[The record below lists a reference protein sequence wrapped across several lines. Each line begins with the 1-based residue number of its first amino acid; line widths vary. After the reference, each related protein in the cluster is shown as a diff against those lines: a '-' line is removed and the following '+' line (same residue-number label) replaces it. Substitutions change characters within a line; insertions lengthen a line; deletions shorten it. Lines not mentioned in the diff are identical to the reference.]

1 MRCQAGQIN
10 RLGDRDENQDRYVLI
25 EDDNALLIAV
35 ADGMGGHARGDLA
48 AQAFVDVLSCQFRNR
63 QGLED
68 PEQFLSDCFHEAHRS
83 IVSVGRAQNP
93 AVQPLTTGVACLIQ
107 GATAHWAHVGDSRLY
122 LLRQDRVWIRTRDHT
137 RVADLIESGLITEQ
151 RARIHPLRNQVNRCL
166 GGGSRPPQV
175 SSGPCVYLQEGDVV
189 LLCTDGLWS
198 ALPDSR
204 LFALLDASDLA
215 TELDVLSREAEC
227 VCYPRSDNIT
237 AVAIRWEGERSDV
250 AGSPQCTRTKST
262 PTSADDPVAR
272 AIADIEQALEEYQGE
287 MEGGRGSR

>member
-1 MRCQAGQIN
+1 MRCEAGQIN

-25 EDDNALLIAV
+25 EDDSGLLMAV

-48 AQAFVDVLSCQFRNR
+48 AQAFVDVLARRFRNR

-68 PEQFLSDCFHEAHRS
+68 PEQFLRDCFREAHRS
-83 IVSVGRAQNP
+83 IISVGRAQNP

-122 LLRQDRVWIRTRDHT
+122 LLREGRVWIRTRDHT
-137 RVADLIESGLITEQ
+137 RVADLLESGLITEQ
-151 RARIHPLRNQVNRCL
+151 RARIHPLRNQVSRCL
-166 GGGSRPPQV
+166 GGGSRLPQV

-198 ALPDSR
+198 ALPDAR
-204 LFALLDASDLA
+204 LFALLDAGDLA
-215 TELDVLSREAEC
+215 TELDILSTEAES

-237 AVAIRWEGERSDV
+237 AVAIRWEGERSDD
-250 AGSPQCTRTKST
+250 ARSRRSKRPQLM
-262 PTSADDPVAR
+262 PPSADDPVAR
-272 AIADIEQALEEYQGE
+272 AIAEIEQALEEYQGE
-287 MEGGRGSR
+287 MKDCCSR

>member
-1 MRCQAGQIN
+1 MRCEAGQIN

-25 EDDNALLIAV
+25 EDDNALLMAV

-68 PEQFLSDCFHEAHRS
+68 PEQFLSDCFREAHRS

-122 LLRQDRVWIRTRDHT
+122 LLRQGRVWVRTRDHT
-137 RVADLIESGLITEQ
+137 RVADLIESGLISEQ
-151 RARIHPLRNQVNRCL
+151 GARVHPLRNQVNRCL
-166 GGGSRPPQV
+166 GGGSRPPQI

-198 ALPDSR
+198 ALPDTR
-204 LFALLDASDLA
+204 LFALLDTGDLA
-215 TELDVLSREAEC
+215 TELDVLSREAERLF
-227 VCYPRSDNIT
+227 YPRSDNIT
-237 AVAIRWEGERSDV
+237 AVAIRWEGEGMDV
-250 AGSPQCTRTKST
+250 TGSRRCQRAQSEP
-262 PTSADDPVAR
+262 SALDDPVAR
-272 AIADIEQALEEYQGE
+272 AIAEIEQAFEEYQGE
-287 MEGGRGSR
+287 MKGSRSSR